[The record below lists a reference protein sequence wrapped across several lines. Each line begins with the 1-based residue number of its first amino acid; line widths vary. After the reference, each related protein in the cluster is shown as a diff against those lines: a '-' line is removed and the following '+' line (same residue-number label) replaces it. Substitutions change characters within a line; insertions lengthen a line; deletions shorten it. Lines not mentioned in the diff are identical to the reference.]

1 MSLMSMGFDITDC
14 QDAITF
20 GKNTVEA
27 AVEWYEFFQREM
39 CTTYFVCDDSFK
51 NRIAMDKNSTR
62 PLVITSKI

>member
-27 AVEWYEFFQREM
+27 AVEWYEFFKEKSNIF
-39 CTTYFVCDDSFK
+39 CLFVRTGFK
-51 NRIAMDKNSTR
+51 IE
-62 PLVITSKI
+62 